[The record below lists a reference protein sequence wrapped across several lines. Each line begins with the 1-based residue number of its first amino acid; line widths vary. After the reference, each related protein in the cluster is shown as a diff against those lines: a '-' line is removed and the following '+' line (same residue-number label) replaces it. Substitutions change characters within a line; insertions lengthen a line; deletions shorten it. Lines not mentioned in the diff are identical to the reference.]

1 MPRVSKKT
9 EVPAVPEAPS
19 TPATPAEP
27 APEATPATELGATVK
42 VKHRKTG
49 KTHVVSRAYYENN
62 QEKLDV
68 VS

>member
-9 EVPAVPEAPS
+9 EAPAVPEAPS
-19 TPATPAEP
+19 TP
-27 APEATPATELGATVK
+27 ATPATELGATVK

-49 KTHVVSRAYYENN
+49 ETHVVSRAYYENN